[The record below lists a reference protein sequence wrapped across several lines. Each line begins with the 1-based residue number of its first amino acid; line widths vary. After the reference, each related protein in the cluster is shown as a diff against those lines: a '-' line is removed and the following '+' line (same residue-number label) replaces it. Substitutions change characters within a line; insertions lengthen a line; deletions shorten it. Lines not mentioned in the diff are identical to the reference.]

1 MKKGILHILSGR
13 RKQITPEESVLQPL
27 PHKDFRFA
35 NPIIVIHHIGPLKIN
50 AGAASRIQPHPHRG
64 FSPVTFLLQGEAYH
78 RDSMGNEGFMKAGDV
93 QWMFAGKGLLH
104 SEGPKQEL
112 LARGGDYELIQIWV
126 NVPARHKWDDP
137 YYKQAGRKE
146 MPLVSDEPGVD
157 LRLASGE
164 YEGLK
169 GPLEN
174 FTPVVSIV
182 GSVTKGNRYQLTAQA
197 GYWTLL
203 YVASGCIVVDQE
215 EIGAQQLVVFEKG
228 NEEIQIC
235 AVEDA
240 QLLYLSAEPIEEPI
254 AAKDN
259 FVMNTEAE
267 VNQAMEDYKKGLFG
281 ELLF

>member
-13 RKQITPEESVLQPL
+13 SKQITPEESVLQPL

-50 AGAASRIQPHPHRG
+50 AGAASRIHPHPHRG
-64 FSPVTFLLQGEAYH
+64 FAPVTFLLQGEAYH

-93 QWMFAGKGLLH
+93 QWMFAGKGILH
-104 SEGPKQEL
+104 SEGPTKEL
-112 LARGGDYELIQIWV
+112 LAGGGDYELIQIWV

-137 YYKQAGRKE
+137 YYKQAGREE
-146 MPLVSDEPGVD
+146 MPLVSEEPGVD

-169 GPLEN
+169 GPLES

-182 GSVTKGNRYQLTAQA
+182 GSVAKGSRYQFTAKA

-203 YVASGCIVVDQE
+203 YVASGSIAVDQE
-215 EIGAQQLVVFEKG
+215 LIGPQQLVVFEKG
-228 NEEIQIC
+228 NEEIQIS
-235 AVEDA
+235 ASEDA
-240 QLLYLSAEPIEEPI
+240 RLLYLSAKPIEEPI

-267 VNQAMEDYKKGLFG
+267 VNQAMEDYQKGLFG

>member
-35 NPIIVIHHIGPLKIN
+35 NPIILIHHIGPMKIN
-50 AGAASRIQPHPHRG
+50 GGAACRIHPHPHRG
-64 FSPVTFLLQGEAYH
+64 FAPVTFLLQGEAYH

-104 SEGPKQEL
+104 SEGPTKEL
-112 LARGGDYELIQIWV
+112 LAKGGDYELIQIWV

-137 YYKQAGRKE
+137 YYKQAGREE
-146 MPLVSDEPGVD
+146 MPLVSEEPGVD

-169 GPLEN
+169 GPLES

-182 GSVTKGNRYQLTAQA
+182 GSVVKGSRFQFTAQA
-197 GYWTLL
+197 GFWTLL
-203 YVASGCIVVDQE
+203 YVSSGSIVVDQE
-215 EIGAQQLVVFEKG
+215 VIGPKQLVVFEKG

-235 AVEDA
+235 ASEDA
-240 QLLYLSAEPIEEPI
+240 RVLYLSAEPIEEPI
-254 AAKDN
+254 TAKDN

-267 VNQAMEDYKKGLFG
+267 VNKAMEDYQKGLFG

>member
-1 MKKGILHILSGR
+1 MKKGIQHILPGR

-35 NPIIVIHHIGPLKIN
+35 NPIIVIHHIGPTRIES
-50 AGAASRIQPHPHRG
+50 GGTSRIQPHPHRG
-64 FSPVTFLLQGEAYH
+64 FAPVTFLLQGEAYH
-78 RDSMGNEGFMKAGDV
+78 RDSMGNEGLMKAGDV
-93 QWMFAGKGLLH
+93 QWMFAGKGILH
-104 SEGPKQEL
+104 SEGPSQEL
-112 LARGGDYELIQIWV
+112 LAKGGEYELIQIWV
-126 NVPARHKWDDP
+126 NVPARHKWDEP
-137 YYKQAGRKE
+137 FYRQAGREE
-146 MPLVSDEPGVD
+146 MPLVSEESGVH
-157 LRLASGE
+157 LRLASGA

-174 FTPVVSIV
+174 FTPFVSIV
-182 GSVTKGNRYQLTAQA
+182 GSVSKDSRYQFTAQA

-203 YVASGCIVVDQE
+203 YVASGNLVVDQE
-215 EIGAQQLVVFEKG
+215 VIGPQQLVVFEKG

-235 AVEDA
+235 ATEDT

-281 ELLF
+281 ELVF